1 MKVWHNIKVSRTTV
15 SVKCFFKKVCLQ
27 DNRVFL
33 IYLAIYDRTIINIEC
48 WCFFFL
54 IELLALSDN
63 AILFTLTPG
72 NDYFVLVFM
81 WPNIRSDT
89 CGRVEFSTILSI
101 TILSFIVVYALLPC
115 YSECIYLLSVVVSD
129 LNNNNF

>member
-1 MKVWHNIKVSRTTV
+1 
-15 SVKCFFKKVCLQ
+15 
-27 DNRVFL
+27 
-33 IYLAIYDRTIINIEC
+33 
-48 WCFFFL
+48 
-54 IELLALSDN
+54 
-63 AILFTLTPG
+63 
-72 NDYFVLVFM
+72 M

-129 LNNNNF
+129 LNNNNFKKNSNNDSKIVYTCVFKILTLC